1 AEEPKDDELV
11 ERFRA
16 GERAAFDELVRRH
29 QRSILLLGHRILRST
44 EDARDVAQ
52 RAFVQAYR
60 QLGRFRGESSF
71 RTWLYRIAANLALDA
86 LRKRG
91 REARLELVPDEQRGT
106 HHSMEAWGRD
116 PFAEHRLRRAV
127 EELPDRQR
135 LVVELRAFE
144 ELSFREI
151 GE

>member
-1 AEEPKDDELV
+1 MTDPTPSDAELV

-29 QRSILLLGHRILRST
+29 QRSILVLGHRILRST

-52 RAFVQAYR
+52 RAFVQAYK

-91 REARLELVPDEQRGT
+91 REARLELVPAAGEQP
-106 HHSMEAWGRD
+106 GRD
-116 PFAEHRLRRAV
+116 PFTEHRLRRAV
-127 EELPDRQR
+127 GELPDRQR

-144 ELSFREI
+144 E
-151 GE
+151 